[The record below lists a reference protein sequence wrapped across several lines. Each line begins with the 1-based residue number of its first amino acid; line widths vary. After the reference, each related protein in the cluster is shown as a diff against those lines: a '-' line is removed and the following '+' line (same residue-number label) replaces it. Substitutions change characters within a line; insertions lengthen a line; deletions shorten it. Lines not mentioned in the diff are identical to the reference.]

1 MKMNQRIMRIA
12 LAAFFLVMLFP
23 LWGHL
28 FPQPEVESL
37 EENRAMTEW
46 FFSGTLKNRIGT
58 LEDYLNDHLAFR
70 QSAISAVLRANLA
83 LGESPHELVASGL
96 DGWLFYMTG
105 TEDLRNGGIIE
116 EDIFQELYGT
126 QQAISDTFA
135 AAGADYRILLAPDKS
150 TVYPRY
156 LPLSCRMG
164 SGPSFVDQ
172 MLTAPG
178 PEYSVRFIDVRPALI
193 RAAEGDSP
201 QYYKTDTHW
210 NTNGALTACLALI
223 DDLLPEHPSIRRLTE
238 ADLIYGE
245 ETFSGDLAAM
255 IGQKGIMTDRYTG
268 VSVRDTSFRKD
279 PDRSDGT
286 FTVMV
291 NDALPDAPRLLL
303 IHDSFGNAL
312 VPFLREC
319 FSEVWLMSNDGA
331 SFAAMGDLSRF
342 DIVVYELV
350 ERNRSWLWTGI
361 SGGPGEDGED
371 YDDEYDEYDDEYY
384 DEYDGYD
391 EDDESFGEYGE

>member
-46 FFSGTLKNRIGT
+46 SFSGTLKNRIGT

-116 EDIFQELYGT
+116 EDTLRELYDT
-126 QQAISDTFA
+126 QQAVSETFA

-156 LPLSCRMG
+156 LPLSSRMG
-164 SGPSFVDQ
+164 SGPSSVDQ

-193 RAAEGDSP
+193 RAAEGESP
-201 QYYKTDTHW
+201 QYYKTDSHW
-210 NTNGALTACLALI
+210 NTNGALTACRALI